1 MLIDSAPEC
10 KVKLRHFASNF
21 GVPMAMSLLMETSH
35 LDVWTAVVSEA
46 TPTTLEKLG
55 KVIDFADP
63 PEFLSFVSKQWEL
76 YKAATDK
83 CGWDLLMDG
92 QIILRA
98 VGHPGVLSVD
108 DAFRLSEYALENDPL
123 FDTKLLRRLLA
134 NRLWPE
140 EVPADEVLRA
150 LEILG
155 RLADPQR
162 LAMTLLKF
170 SKFPDRRVQ
179 SKVAKI
185 LGRTVESMDVVEELF
200 QNHDPRVRANLLE
213 GISHRREIGFFQGF
227 IERGLRDQNHRVSS
241 FALAIKGRQGHAGS
255 KALMRLRGNS
265 KTEILKKTAEYAD
278 SIVNGSSVVAEA
290 AVVPAVAEVD
300 GQAEA
305 HPDKQP

>member
-1 MLIDSAPEC
+1 
-10 KVKLRHFASNF
+10 
-21 GVPMAMSLLMETSH
+21 METSH

-46 TPTTLEKLG
+46 TATTLEKLG
-55 KVIDFADP
+55 KVIDFGDP
-63 PEFLSFVSKQWEL
+63 PEFLSFV
-76 YKAATDK
+76 DK
-83 CGWDLLMDG
+83 LWNLNKTSGDKSGWDLLMDG

-98 VGHPGVLSVD
+98 VGHPGVITAD
-108 DAFRLSEYALENDPL
+108 EAFRISEYAMESDPL

-150 LEILG
+150 LEILS

-162 LAMTLLKF
+162 LSMTLLKF

-185 LGRTVESMDVVEELF
+185 LGRTVDSVDVVEELF
-200 QNHDPRVRANLLE
+200 LNPDPRVRANLLE
-213 GISHRREIGFFQGF
+213 GIAGRPEIGVFQTF
-227 IERGLRDQNHRVSS
+227 IERGLKDQNHRVSS

-278 SIVNGSSVVAEA
+278 SIVNGSGVVAEP
-290 AVVPAVAEVD
+290 AVMAAVAEVD
-300 GQAEA
+300 GQAES

>member
-1 MLIDSAPEC
+1 VQALGFG
-10 KVKLRHFASNF
+10 KVLNLKATRPISP
-21 GVPMAMSLLMETSH
+21 VMETSH

-46 TPTTLEKLG
+46 TPNTLERLG
-55 KVIDFADP
+55 NVIDFANP
-63 PEFLSFVSKQWEL
+63 PEFLSFVSRQWDL
-76 YKAATDK
+76 YKSAGDK
-83 CGWDLLMDG
+83 SGWDLLMDG

-98 VGHPGVLSVD
+98 VGHPSVLSVQ
-108 DAFRLSEYALENDPL
+108 DAIRLSECAMQNDPL

-150 LEILG
+150 LEILA
-155 RLADPQR
+155 RLAEPQR

-185 LGRTVESMDVVEELF
+185 LGRTVDSPDLVEELF
-200 QNHDPRVRANLLE
+200 QNPDPRVRSNLLE
-213 GISHRREIGFFQGF
+213 GISQRAEIGLFQSF
-227 IERGLRDQNHRVSS
+227 IERGLKDQHHRVSS
-241 FALAIKGRQGHAGS
+241 FALALKARQGHAGS

-265 KTEILKKTAEYAD
+265 RTEILKKTAAHAD
-278 SIVNGSSVVAEA
+278 SIVNGSGVVAEA
-290 AVVPAVAEVD
+290 AVAPAVSEID
-300 GQAEA
+300 GETEA

>member
-1 MLIDSAPEC
+1 
-10 KVKLRHFASNF
+10 
-21 GVPMAMSLLMETSH
+21 METSH

-46 TPTTLEKLG
+46 TPATLEKLG
-55 KVIDFADP
+55 KLIDFADP
-63 PEFLSFVSKQWEL
+63 PEFLSFVSKQWESF
-76 YKAATDK
+76 KSAGDK
-83 CGWDLLMDG
+83 SGWELLIDG

-98 VGHPGVLSVD
+98 VGHPGVLAINEAS
-108 DAFRLSEYALENDPL
+108 RLSEYALESDPL

-155 RLADPQR
+155 RLAYPQR

-185 LGRTVESMDVVEELF
+185 LGHSVESTDVVEELF
-200 QNHDPRVRANLLE
+200 QNPDARVRANLLE
-213 GISHRREIGFFQGF
+213 GIAHRQEIGAFQAF
-227 IERGLRDQNHRVSS
+227 IERGVKDQNHRVSS

-255 KALMRLRGNS
+255 RALIRLRGNS
-265 KTEILKKTAEYAD
+265 KTEVLRKTVEYAD
-278 SIVNGSSVVAEA
+278 SIVNGSSVVAEPA
-290 AVVPAVAEVD
+290 MVAAVAEVD
-300 GQAEA
+300 GKAEP
-305 HPDKQP
+305 HPDEQS

>member
-1 MLIDSAPEC
+1 M
-10 KVKLRHFASNF
+10 KLRPFASNF
-21 GVPMAMSLLMETSH
+21 SPPMAICLVMETSH

-55 KVIDFADP
+55 KVIDFSDP
-63 PEFLSFVSKQWEL
+63 PEFLSFVNKQWDL
-76 YKAATDK
+76 YKTASDK

-98 VGHPGVLSVD
+98 VGHPAVLSVE
-108 DAFRLSEYALENDPL
+108 DAYRLSEYAMANDPL

-150 LEILG
+150 LEILS

-185 LGRTVESMDVVEELF
+185 LGRTVESMDVVEDLF
-200 QNHDPRVRANLLE
+200 QNPDPRVRANLLE
-213 GISHRREIGFFQGF
+213 GISLRKEIGLFQAY
-227 IERGLRDQNHRVSS
+227 IERGLKDQNHRVSS
-241 FALAIKGRQGHAGS
+241 FALAIKSRQGHAGS

-265 KTEILKKTAEYAD
+265 KSEMLRKSAEYAD
-278 SIVNGSSVVAEA
+278 SIVNGSSVVAEV

-300 GQAEA
+300 SQTEA
-305 HPDKQP
+305 HPDKQA